1 MDRESAI
8 DIGLVLAMSAYAW
21 WLDGHKSAE
30 PDWTWVEVAVG
41 TGACLL
47 AAGMRTR
54 ANASATWQSHEGNT
68 WRAFLLGGAPVIAG
82 EISQAIRAWAERD
95 QYRETRR

>member
-1 MDRESAI
+1 MDHESAI
-8 DIGLVLAMSAYAW
+8 DIGLVLVMSGYAW

-41 TGACLL
+41 TGACLI

-54 ANASATWQSHEGNT
+54 ATGGTWQSHEANT

-82 EISQAIRAWAERD
+82 EISQAIRAWSQRD
-95 QYRETRR
+95 AYRETRR

>member
-8 DIGLVLAMSAYAW
+8 DIGLVLLMSGYAW

-41 TGACLL
+41 TGACLI
-47 AAGMRTR
+47 AAGMRSRVTGGDWKAHER
-54 ANASATWQSHEGNT
+54 AT
-68 WRAFLLGGAPVIAG
+68 WRAFLLGGAPIIAG
-82 EISQAIRAWAERD
+82 EISQAIRAWVARD